1 MNPSA
6 GSDGAATR
14 PSPRWLFGLVDFGVT
29 IVLWVY
35 FTLGFVVFFGPFY
48 LLAMIMGPDRHL
60 RFQKLNHL
68 FYRGFIKICRL
79 LMPRQQWRIDP
90 RLAGVRSSVI
100 VCNHISYM
108 DPILL
113 IAQYARHTTI
123 AKNRLFGFPILGWLL
138 RNSGYLPSASQGKLA
153 DLTSRRLAAM
163 PAFLASGGNLIVFPE
178 GTRSRDGTV
187 GDFNAGAFKIARLC
201 RAPLAVVR
209 IRNTNRLF
217 TPGKFL
223 FNTCSAN
230 THTLE
235 LLAQLTPD
243 YGGTNFSLT
252 DLMAQVRA
260 ILEESHESR
269 FDLHAGRG
277 SLGDS

>member
-1 MNPSA
+1 M
-6 GSDGAATR
+6 R
-14 PSPRWLFGLVDFGVT
+14 PSPRWLFGVVDFGVT
-29 IVLWVY
+29 IVLWTY
-35 FTLGFVVFFGPFY
+35 FTIGFVVFFGPFY
-48 LLAMIMGPDRHL
+48 LLATIMAPDPHL
-60 RFQKLNHL
+60 HFQKLNHL
-68 FYRGFIKICRL
+68 FFQGFFKICRL
-79 LMPRQQWRIDP
+79 LMPRQRWRMDP
-90 RLAGVRSSVI
+90 RLADVRSSVI

-108 DPILL
+108 DTIVL
-113 IAQYARHTTI
+113 IAQCPRHTTI

-138 RNSGYLPSASQGKLA
+138 RNSGYLPSAAEGKLA
-153 DLTSRRLAAM
+153 DLMSRRLASM

-178 GTRSRDGTV
+178 GTRSRDGRV
-187 GDFNAGAFKIARLC
+187 GAFNAGAFKIARLC

-243 YGGTNFSLT
+243 YGSTNFSLT

-269 FDLHAGRG
+269 FNLHAGRR